1 MSIKGGYID
10 LMAAEGMDVTY
21 TVEDN
26 VIVPEYEGEQKFE
39 YAKENVEKNK
49 EE

>member
-1 MSIKGGYID
+1 M
-10 LMAAEGMDVTY
+10 MAEGIDVTY

-26 VIVPEYEGEQKFE
+26 VIVPAYEGEQKFE

>member
-1 MSIKGGYID
+1 MD
-10 LMAAEGMDVTY
+10 LMKAAEIDVTY

-26 VIVPEYEGEQKFE
+26 IVVPAFEGEQKFE
-39 YAKENVEKNK
+39 YAKEYVEKEK